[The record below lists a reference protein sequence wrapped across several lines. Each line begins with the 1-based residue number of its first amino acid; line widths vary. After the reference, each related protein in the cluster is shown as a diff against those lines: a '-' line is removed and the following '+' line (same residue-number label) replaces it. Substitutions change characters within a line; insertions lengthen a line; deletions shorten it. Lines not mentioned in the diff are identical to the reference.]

1 MRRGELTAALFLLPN
16 ALGFLLFAALP
27 ILAAAG
33 IALTDWDA
41 LSPPR
46 LVGLRN
52 FAALLS
58 GDRLF
63 VQVVANTLAFTL
75 GVVPLTMGLA
85 LGLALALEGPLRGA
99 GVFRSIF
106 FLPVVASSVAVGVLW
121 QWLYHPDL
129 GLLNWGLSLLGIA
142 PHPWVSSA
150 DWAMPS
156 LILAATWKGF
166 GYDVLIFLAGL
177 RTVPPHLHEAAGIDG
192 ANGWQRFRHVTL
204 PMLAPTTFLVLVIS
218 VIRSFQVFD
227 LAYVLTR
234 GGPANATNTIVMFVY
249 LNGFHFF
256 KMGYAAAAAWLLF
269 LAVLLFTLVQ
279 TRLQRGW
286 VGHD

>member
-1 MRRGELTAALFLLPN
+1 MRRSELAAALFLLPS
-16 ALGFLLFAALP
+16 ALGFLLFSALP

-46 LVGLRN
+46 FVGWRN
-52 FAALLS
+52 FAALLG
-58 GDRLF
+58 GDALF
-63 VQVVANTLAFTL
+63 RQVVGNTLAFTL
-75 GVVPLTMGLA
+75 GVVPPTMALA
-85 LGLALALEGPLRGA
+85 LGLALALERPLRGRLF
-99 GVFRSIF
+99 FRSVF

-121 QWLYHPDL
+121 QWLYQPDV
-129 GLLNWGLSLLGIA
+129 GLLNWALSRVGLA
-142 PHPWVSSA
+142 PRPWVSSA

-156 LILAATWKGF
+156 LILAASWRSF

-177 RTVPPHLHEAAGIDG
+177 RTVSPQLREAAAIDG
-192 ANGWQRFRHVTL
+192 ANGWQRLRYVTL
-204 PMLAPTTFLVLVIS
+204 PLLAPTTFLVLVIS

-234 GGPANATNTIVMFVY
+234 GGPANATNTVAMFVY
-249 LNGFHFF
+249 LNAFHLFR
-256 KMGYAAAAAWLLF
+256 MGYAAAAAWLLF
-269 LAVLLFTLVQ
+269 LAVLLFTLLQ

-286 VGHD
+286 VGDD